1 MKVQAAAPEKNTH
14 CFWLFQWSLTDS
26 YITNQSK
33 HIYDSFWYFDEN
45 DSQSFIRFEI
55 QSMFILIMCIINKY
69 LLANLFRLIYL
80 TINYVILAF
89 VDLK

>member
-1 MKVQAAAPEKNTH
+1 
-14 CFWLFQWSLTDS
+14 
-26 YITNQSK
+26 
-33 HIYDSFWYFDEN
+33 
-45 DSQSFIRFEI
+45 
-55 QSMFILIMCIINKY
+55 MFILIMCIINKY